1 MSDFIRDSV
10 QDWGGEASVAFAEP
24 RPVIDADLDLKS
36 EAGALG
42 YSPASSPAHASQSS
56 VCVRLDIEDL
66 PQFAVVD
73 RQYESWG
80 VRFDNAVAIH
90 PSNPA
95 YPPHSGSMVLMGAPR
110 CGWLEAT
117 FVRPVQHVS
126 SFVISS
132 RHTVIRAFNR
142 QNQLV
147 AEAETESN
155 LGQGST
161 SFQLTSSAQNIHRV
175 TLESFNGQLTV
186 DDFCFC
192 G

>member
-10 QDWGGEASVAFAEP
+10 QDWSGEPSVAFAEP

-36 EAGALG
+36 EAGELD
-42 YSPASSPAHASQSS
+42 YASAQPAHSP
-56 VCVRLDIEDL
+56 VCVRLDVEDL
-66 PQFAVVD
+66 PQFTVVNG
-73 RQYESWG
+73 QYESWG

-95 YPPHSGSMVLMGAPR
+95 YPPHSGSMVLLGAPKG
-110 CGWLEAT
+110 GWLEAT

-147 AEAETESN
+147 AEAETEAN
-155 LGQGST
+155 IGQGST
-161 SFQLTSSAQNIHRV
+161 SLQLTSTAQNIHRV